1 MVKNQSGF
9 KEIQH
14 TADAALSVWAENLN
28 ELFKN
33 SLKGMYQL
41 IGISSNFT
49 PENDA
54 IHIVLQA
61 EDSESLLVSFLSECL
76 FFVLNKRL
84 LLLPE
89 ELDINDGILNCKMQL
104 FSINKINKEIKAVTF
119 HNLRVTHNKKDYKV
133 TIVFDI

>member
-41 IGISSNFT
+41 IGISSNLT
-49 PENDA
+49 QGNEA
-54 IHIVLQA
+54 QQIALQA
-61 EDSESLLVSFLSECL
+61 DDSESLLVSFLSECL
-76 FFVLNKRL
+76 FIALNKRL
-84 LLLPE
+84 LLVPE
-89 ELDINDGILNCKMQL
+89 VLEINEGVLNCTMQV
-104 FSINKINKEIKAVTF
+104 FSINKIKREIKAVTF
-119 HNLRVTHNKKDYKV
+119 HNLSVNHNKNGYKV
-133 TIVFDI
+133 IIVFDV

>member
-1 MVKNQSGF
+1 LEKNHSGF

-14 TADAALSVWAENLN
+14 TADAALRVWADNLN
-28 ELFKN
+28 ALFKN

-49 PENDA
+49 QENDA

-61 EDSESLLVSFLSECL
+61 DDSESLLVSFLSECL

-84 LLLPE
+84 FLVPE
-89 ELDINDGILNCKMQL
+89 ELEINDGRLNCKMQV

-119 HNLRVTHNKKDYKV
+119 HNLRVMHNIKGYKV

>member
-14 TADAALSVWAENLN
+14 TADVALSVWAENLN

-54 IHIVLQA
+54 IHVVLQA

-84 LLLPE
+84 FLLPE

-119 HNLRVTHNKKDYKV
+119 HNLRVTHNKKGYKV

>member
-14 TADAALSVWAENLN
+14 TADAAISVWAENLN

-61 EDSESLLVSFLSECL
+61 EDLESLLVSFLSECL
-76 FFVLNKRL
+76 FFVLK
-84 LLLPE
+84 
-89 ELDINDGILNCKMQL
+89 
-104 FSINKINKEIKAVTF
+104 
-119 HNLRVTHNKKDYKV
+119 
-133 TIVFDI
+133 

>member
-28 ELFKN
+28 DLFKN

-49 PENDA
+49 QGNDA
-54 IHIVLQA
+54 IHIALQA

-84 LLLPE
+84 ILIPA
-89 ELDINDGILNCKMQL
+89 ELEINDGKLNCKMQV

-119 HNLRVTHNKKDYKV
+119 HNLRVTHNKKGYKV
-133 TIVFDI
+133 IIVFDI

>member
-9 KEIQH
+9 NEIQH

-28 ELFKN
+28 DLFKN

-49 PENDA
+49 QGNDA
-54 IHIVLQA
+54 IHIALQA

-84 LLLPE
+84 ILIPA
-89 ELDINDGILNCKMQL
+89 ELEINDGKLNCKMQV

-119 HNLRVTHNKKDYKV
+119 HNLRVTHNKKGYKV
-133 TIVFDI
+133 INVFDI

>member
-14 TADAALSVWAENLN
+14 TADAALSVWADNLN

-49 PENDA
+49 QENDV
-54 IHIVLQA
+54 IHIALQA
-61 EDSESLLVSFLSECL
+61 EDTESLLVSFLSECL

-84 LLLPE
+84 FLIPE
-89 ELDINDGILNCKMQL
+89 ELEINDGMLNCKMQVI
-104 FSINKINKEIKAVTF
+104 SINKINKEIKAVTF
-119 HNLRVTHNKKDYKV
+119 HNLRITNNKKGYKV
-133 TIVFDI
+133 IIVFDI

>member
-14 TADAALSVWAENLN
+14 TADAALTVWAENLN

-49 PENDA
+49 PGNEA
-54 IHIVLQA
+54 KHVVLQA
-61 EDSESLLVSFLSECL
+61 DDSESLLVSFLSECL

-84 LLLPE
+84 FLLPE
-89 ELDINDGILNCKMQL
+89 ELDIKDGILNCKMQV

-119 HNLRVTHNKKDYKV
+119 HNLRVTHNKKGYKV

>member
-14 TADAALSVWAENLN
+14 TADLALSVWAENLK

-41 IGISSNFT
+41 IGISSNF
-49 PENDA
+49 EQGNNA
-54 IHIVLQA
+54 IQIALQA

-84 LLLPE
+84 FLVPE
-89 ELDINDGILNCKMQL
+89 ELEINDGKLICKMQV

-119 HNLRVTHNKKDYKV
+119 HNLRVNHNNNGYEV
-133 TIVFDI
+133 IIVFDV

>member
-54 IHIVLQA
+54 IHVVLQA

-119 HNLRVTHNKKDYKV
+119 HNLCVKHNKKEYKV